1 MQHRC
6 DVPALKH
13 TWFGVVFP
21 TESQPTMRE
30 PVCVGV
36 SCCGFKK
43 RAFNIFFGAD
53 PEYLDTVFM
62 KCHGASQL
70 SGVVERVLDVK
81 LYIV

>member
-1 MQHRC
+1 MMQEGRDLLQYGSLEFALAAPFGRIPRKLSLGRCFSSFQFFFSLLTLQNVQHRC

-36 SCCGFKK
+36 
-43 RAFNIFFGAD
+43 
-53 PEYLDTVFM
+53 
-62 KCHGASQL
+62 
-70 SGVVERVLDVK
+70 
-81 LYIV
+81 